1 MTAEVASH
9 KRILRQVLLWN
20 LGLFSGLGVAGW
32 MADSSALLANAL
44 DNGSDAAVYLL
55 SYIAID
61 RRPAWKRGAAS
72 VSGVVLLLFAAAVM
86 ADVVRRWLY
95 GAEPLGPVMMVIPIV
110 FLLIGSLLYMALGTI
125 REAALVFLCVP
136 LALVGG
142 ALALLLRGMP
152 FSVSAAVGFIAVSG
166 VATLNGLV
174 MMQAIREHLTAG
186 DSPLEAAAAGA
197 ASRLRAVLTTALVAI
212 VGFIPMA
219 IATGSGAEVQK
230 PLATVVIGGLI
241 TATVLTLLVLPTFA
255 ARALKQHRPRR
266 HAT

>member
-72 VSGVVLLLFAAAVM
+72 VSGVMLLLFAAAVM

-95 GAEPLGPVMMVIPIV
+95 GAEPLGPVMMV
-110 FLLIGSLLYMALGTI
+110 
-125 REAALVFLCVP
+125 
-136 LALVGG
+136 
-142 ALALLLRGMP
+142 LALLAAAINMWCLILLRRIRSDDINLKAAET
-152 FSVSAAVGFIAVSG
+152 FSLNDFISNAGVIVAGGLVLWLGTSWPDLVAGALIAV
-166 VATLNGLV
+166 VAFRGGIEILKSV
-174 MMQAIREHLTAG
+174 REDRQAPE
-186 DSPLEAAAAGA
+186 
-197 ASRLRAVLTTALVAI
+197 
-212 VGFIPMA
+212 
-219 IATGSGAEVQK
+219 
-230 PLATVVIGGLI
+230 
-241 TATVLTLLVLPTFA
+241 
-255 ARALKQHRPRR
+255 
-266 HAT
+266 

>member
-95 GAEPLGPVMMVIPIV
+95 GAEPLGPVMMV
-110 FLLIGSLLYMALGTI
+110 
-125 REAALVFLCVP
+125 
-136 LALVGG
+136 LALVAAAINMWCLVLLRRIRSDDVNMKAAETFSLNDFISNGGVIVAGGLVLWLGTSWPDLVAG
-142 ALALLLRGMP
+142 ALI
-152 FSVSAAVGFIAVSG
+152 AAVAFKGGIEILKSV
-166 VATLNGLV
+166 
-174 MMQAIREHLTAG
+174 RE
-186 DSPLEAAAAGA
+186 DRQSPD
-197 ASRLRAVLTTALVAI
+197 
-212 VGFIPMA
+212 
-219 IATGSGAEVQK
+219 
-230 PLATVVIGGLI
+230 
-241 TATVLTLLVLPTFA
+241 
-255 ARALKQHRPRR
+255 
-266 HAT
+266 

>member
-72 VSGVVLLLFAAAVM
+72 VSGVMLLLFAAAVM

-95 GAEPLGPVMMVIPIV
+95 GAEPLGPVMMV
-110 FLLIGSLLYMALGTI
+110 
-125 REAALVFLCVP
+125 
-136 LALVGG
+136 LALVAAAINMWCLVLLRRIRSDDVNMKAAETFSLNDFISNGGVIVAGGLVLWLGTSWPDLVAG
-142 ALALLLRGMP
+142 ALI
-152 FSVSAAVGFIAVSG
+152 AAV
-166 VATLNGLV
+166 
-174 MMQAIREHLTAG
+174 
-186 DSPLEAAAAGA
+186 
-197 ASRLRAVLTTALVAI
+197 
-212 VGFIPMA
+212 
-219 IATGSGAEVQK
+219 
-230 PLATVVIGGLI
+230 
-241 TATVLTLLVLPTFA
+241 
-255 ARALKQHRPRR
+255 ALKGGIEILKSVREDRQSPD
-266 HAT
+266 